1 MKSEKDNLQFF
12 MDVLARTKIGIQ
24 IIGIHHDVQFQNQL
38 LREKF
43 GNFRGQ
49 LCYESYWGAK
59 KPCATCPMIEAVK
72 HNKFNRIEIL
82 CKDERNY
89 ELLSAPFPNRDGTID
104 KAIIVIRDI
113 SKHKESEAKM
123 KHLNMVLHTIRNV
136 NQLITREK
144 DRDRLL
150 QGICNNLIKTR
161 GYYSAWIA
169 LFDKSGDLLQTAE
182 AGLGEAFL
190 PMAELLKDGILGLCK
205 DVVKQKEVVV
215 IRDPL
220 LTCVGCPLSQSHVDR
235 WTMRVRLRHNGDIYG
250 LLVVS
255 VPRDYILD
263 QEEQVLLQEVAEDI
277 SFALH
282 NIELEEKQRQAD
294 EALQQLES
302 QLQRAERM
310 EAIGT
315 LAGGIA
321 HDFNNIL
328 GAIMGYTELARM
340 DMPETSRAAAKLD
353 EVLKAGTRAK
363 ELVRQIL
370 TFSRQTKKEAKPLE
384 VSLVVKEALKLL
396 RASIPTTI
404 EIRKKI
410 ATGPNIV
417 MADPTQIHQIV
428 MNLCTNAAQ
437 AMQETGGILT
447 IELTGVEIDIATAHQ
462 YVGLEPGPY
471 VRISISDTGKGMD
484 PQVRE
489 RIFDPFFTTK
499 DPGKGTGLG
508 LSVVHGIVK
517 ACKGAIT
524 VYSEIGKGSTFHVYL
539 RKIESMKAPEPEKVE
554 ALSTGTECILFVDDE
569 EALARL
575 GKETLRELGYDA
587 VCRTSSI
594 EALEAFRAQPERFDL
609 VITDQTMPNMTG
621 KDLAKEIMAIRPG
634 IPVIV
639 CTGYSQVFSEE
650 EANDIGIS
658 AFLMKPVS
666 IRELGKTIRQVLDKK
681 DQGRQ

>member
-437 AMQETGGILT
+437 AMRETGGILT